1 MMKVGSNLSVSRAA
15 RRVSGMT
22 VPQRFLVS
30 QDGSLTILALCLFL
44 LMVMMGGLA
53 VDLMRYEA
61 TRTTLQN
68 TLDRATLASASLT
81 QTLDAQEVVNDYF
94 TKAGM
99 QQQLDGVT
107 VTEGLNFRNV
117 VADASAATN
126 PYFLHLIGQNGLDA
140 KGHSMAEQRVTNV
153 EIALVLDVSGSMS
166 GTKLA
171 NLKKAAKEFVDT
183 VLSSDP
189 ENRISITLVPYN
201 AQVNLGADL
210 REKYNATNIHN
221 VANVN
226 CLELPSASYNQE
238 GVSRA
243 TPLAMSAF
251 ADWSSTTNKTT
262 AYVAYDDN
270 SYGKMNPDAPFCRNT
285 AGNIIRLPANDA
297 ATLKTEIDGL
307 VAAGNTSIM
316 LGMKWGLALLDPYAQ
331 PMFEQ
336 LAAGGKI
343 PSYFDNRP
351 FDWVDPNSMKLIV
364 LMTDGEHVAHTIIP
378 DDYKTGV
385 SPIWRSV
392 GDGKY
397 SIRFTTGRP
406 AIASTNEYWVPHLNG
421 WRAAPYSSSAAGAV
435 VQNWQDMWAVTRQSW
450 VAWQLYARALGTS
463 STTRNSIYTA
473 QMNAFQDASDSAAA
487 MNIQLQQSCAQAK
500 ANGVVVYGIAFEAP
514 TNGQTQIRNCA
525 TSTAHYFNATGL
537 QIQSAFRAI
546 ASNISQLRLT
556 Q

>member
-1 MMKVGSNLSVSRAA
+1 MIKISSKPRISHAPRGAFAA
-15 RRVSGMT
+15 LR
-22 VPQRFLVS
+22 QRFIAA

-81 QTLDAQEVVNDYF
+81 QTLDAQDVVNDYF

-99 QQQLDGVT
+99 RDHLDGVT
-107 VTEGLNFRNV
+107 VSEGLNFRNV

-126 PYFLHLIGQNGLDA
+126 PYFLHLIGQDSLDA
-140 KGHSMAEQRVTNV
+140 NGHSMAEQRVTNV
-153 EIALVLDVSGSMS
+153 EIALVLDVSGSMA
-166 GTKLA
+166 GTKLT

-201 AQVNLGADL
+201 AQVNLGLDL
-210 REKYNATNIHN
+210 RQRYNAANIHN

-226 CLELPSASYNQE
+226 CLELPGSSYNSV
-238 GVSRA
+238 GVSRS
-243 TPLAMSAF
+243 TPFPMSAF
-251 ADWSSTTNKTT
+251 ADWYSSTNKTT
-262 AYVAYDDN
+262 AYVAYDDS
-270 SYGKMNPDAPFCRNT
+270 SYGKMDPDMPFCRNT
-285 AGNIIRLPANDA
+285 PGNIIRLPNNNI
-297 ATLKTEIDGL
+297 ATLKTQIDGL
-307 VAAGNTSIM
+307 VADGNTSIM
-316 LGMKWGLALLDPYAQ
+316 LGLKWGLALLDPYAQ

-336 LAAGGKI
+336 LSAAGKI
-343 PSYFDNRP
+343 PSYFDSRP
-351 FDWVDPNSMKLIV
+351 FDWVDSNSMKLIV

-378 DDYKTGV
+378 NSYKTGA
-385 SPIWRSV
+385 SPIYRSV
-392 GDGKY
+392 GDGRY

-406 AIASTNEYWVPHLNG
+406 PIAGTNEYWVPHLNG
-421 WRAAPYSSSAAGAV
+421 WRATAYASTAAGAV
-435 VQNWQDMWAVTRQSW
+435 MQNWEDVWAVTRQSW
-450 VAWQLYARALGTS
+450 VAWQLYARALGTTS
-463 STTRNSIYTA
+463 GTRNSVYSA
-473 QMNAFQDASDSAAA
+473 QIDAFQDPSDSASV
-487 MNIQLQQSCAQAK
+487 MNSQLQQSCAQAK

-514 TNGQTQIRNCA
+514 STGQTQIKNCA
-525 TSTAHYFNATGL
+525 TSAAHYFNATGL

>member
-1 MMKVGSNLSVSRAA
+1 MTVRSEM
-15 RRVSGMT
+15 RVSQAQ
-22 VPQRFLVS
+22 QRRGVAGLWRRFMAA
-30 QDGSLTILALCLFL
+30 QDGSLTILALCLFM

-81 QTLDAQEVVNDYF
+81 QTLDAQVVVNDYF

-99 QQQLDGVT
+99 QQHLDGVI

-117 VADASAATN
+117 VADASAATE

-140 KGHSMAEQRVTNV
+140 NGHSMAEQRVTNV

-166 GTKLA
+166 GTKLT

-210 REKYNATNIHN
+210 RQKYNATHIHN

-226 CLELPSASYNQE
+226 CLELPGASYNQE
-238 GVSRA
+238 GVSRT

-251 ADWSSTTNKTT
+251 ADWSSSTDKTT
-262 AYVAYDDN
+262 AYVAYDD
-270 SYGKMNPDAPFCRNT
+270 SSKGKMNSSAPFCRNT
-285 AGNIIRLPANDA
+285 AANIIRLPANDA
-297 ATLKTEIDGL
+297 ATLKTQIDGL

-336 LAAGGKI
+336 LAAAGKI
-343 PSYFDNRP
+343 PTYFDNRP
-351 FDWVDPNSMKLIV
+351 FDWVDRNSMKLIV

-378 DDYKTGV
+378 DDYKTGP
-385 SPIWRSV
+385 SPIYRSIS
-392 GDGKY
+392 DGKY
-397 SIRFTTGRP
+397 SIHFTTGRP

-421 WRAAPYSSSAAGAV
+421 WRAAPYPNLAGTR
-435 VQNWQDMWAVTRQSW
+435 VQNWEDMWAVTRQSW

-463 STTRNSIYTA
+463 SGTRNTFYTA
-473 QMNAFQDASDSAAA
+473 QMDAFQSPSDSAAA
-487 MNIQLQQSCAQAK
+487 MDIQLQQSCGQAK

-525 TSTAHYFNATGL
+525 TSAAHYFNATGL

>member
-1 MMKVGSNLSVSRAA
+1 MKVGSNL
-15 RRVSGMT
+15 RVSH
-22 VPQRFLVS
+22 VPRRKGFAALRQRFIVA

-81 QTLDAQEVVNDYF
+81 QTLDAQQVVNDYF
-94 TKAGM
+94 IKAGM
-99 QQQLDGVT
+99 QQHLDGVT

-117 VADASAATN
+117 VADASAATD

-140 KGHSMAEQRVTNV
+140 NGHSMAEQRVTNV
-153 EIALVLDVSGSMS
+153 EIALVLDVSGSMA
-166 GTKLA
+166 GTKLT

-189 ENRISITLVPYN
+189 DNRISITLVPYN
-201 AQVNLGADL
+201 AQVNLGEDL
-210 REKYNATNIHN
+210 RLKYNATHIHG

-226 CLELPSASYNQE
+226 CLELPSASYNTV
-238 GVSRA
+238 GVSRL
-243 TPLAMSAF
+243 TPFPMSAF

-262 AYVAYDDN
+262 AYVAYDDS
-270 SYGKMNPDAPFCRNT
+270 SYGKMNTNAPFCRNT
-285 AGNIIRLPANDA
+285 AANIIRLSGNDI
-297 ATLKTEIDGL
+297 ATLKTQIDGL

-316 LGMKWGLALLDPYAQ
+316 LGLKWGLAMLDPYAQ

-336 LAAGGKI
+336 LSAGGKI

-351 FDWVDPNSMKLIV
+351 FEWVDRNSMKLIV

-378 DDYKTGV
+378 DDYKTGA

-397 SIRFTTGRP
+397 SIHFTTGRP
-406 AIASTNEYWVPHLNG
+406 AIAGTNEYWVPHLNG
-421 WRAAPYSSSAAGAV
+421 WRAAPYSSTAAGAV

-473 QMNAFQDASDSAAA
+473 QMDAFQNSSDSAAT
-487 MNIQLQQSCAQAK
+487 MDIQLQQTCSQAK
-500 ANGVVVYGIAFEAP
+500 ANDVVVYGIAFEAP

-525 TSTAHYFNATGL
+525 TSAAHYFNATGL

>member
-1 MMKVGSNLSVSRAA
+1 MKVGSNPGVSDVA
-15 RRVSGMT
+15 RRIGGLMM
-22 VPQRFLVS
+22 PRRFLAS
-30 QDGSLTILALCLFL
+30 QDGSLTILALCLFM

-81 QTLDAQEVVNDYF
+81 QTLDAQDVVNDYF

-99 QQQLDGVT
+99 QDHLDGVT
-107 VTEGLNFRNV
+107 VSEGLNFRNV

-126 PYFLHLIGQNGLDA
+126 PYFLHLIGHDALDA
-140 KGHSMAEQRVTNV
+140 NGHSMAEQRVTNV
-153 EIALVLDVSGSMS
+153 EIALVLDVSGSMA
-166 GTKLA
+166 GTKLT

-189 ENRISITLVPYN
+189 DNRISITLVPYN
-201 AQVNLGADL
+201 AQVNLGQDL
-210 REKYNATNIHN
+210 RLKYNATHIHD

-226 CLELPSASYNQE
+226 CLELPSASYNTV
-238 GVSRA
+238 GVSRL
-243 TPLAMSAF
+243 TPFPMSAF
-251 ADWSSTTNKTT
+251 ADWNSTTNKTT
-262 AYVAYDDN
+262 AYVAYDDS

-285 AGNIIRLPANDA
+285 AGNIIRLPSNDI
-297 ATLKTEIDGL
+297 ATLKTQIDGL

-316 LGMKWGLALLDPYAQ
+316 LGLKWGLAMLDPYAQ

-336 LAAGGKI
+336 LAAGGKM

-351 FDWVDPNSMKLIV
+351 FEWVDRNSMKLIV

-378 DDYKTGV
+378 NDYKTGA
-385 SPIWRSV
+385 SPIYRAIS
-392 GDGKY
+392 DGKY

-421 WRAAPYSSSAAGAV
+421 WRAEPYPNLAGARM
-435 VQNWQDMWAVTRQSW
+435 QNWQDVWAVTRQSW

-463 STTRNSIYTA
+463 STTRNNTYTA
-473 QMNAFQDASDSAAA
+473 QMNAFQDSSDSAAA
-487 MNIQLQQSCAQAK
+487 MDVQLQQSCAQAK